1 MSTLSAFITQITNL
15 VDELHALYPKDSDI
29 LMGKNSLYLIKK
41 TNPRKLL
48 ELFRNHVLPY
58 EKFIIDNDENF
69 FLNNT
74 YKEQL
79 QSNYNDSLQTILN
92 LKKYWSSMSDN
103 TKKNIWLYFNI
114 LVKLCKMCN

>member
-1 MSTLSAFITQITNL
+1 MSKLSAFITQLTNL
-15 VDELHALYPKDSDI
+15 VEELHALYPKDSDI

-48 ELFRNHVLPY
+48 NLFREHVLPY
-58 EKFIIDNDENF
+58 ETFIIDKDEKF

-74 YKEQL
+74 YKDQL
-79 QSNYNDSLQTILN
+79 QGQYNDSLQTILN